1 MRVQQT
7 QTVSKGK
14 VAIDEL
20 GNITYTPNGAWHGAD
35 IFRLQLVTT
44 TTRFDEHIP
53 FVEVIVQI
61 VQEPQNHMESDKIK
75 TSGGST
81 GILSLLGLFALIL
94 LRRK

>member
-1 MRVQQT
+1 M
-7 QTVSKGK
+7 
-14 VAIDEL
+14 
-20 GNITYTPNGAWHGAD
+20 N
-35 IFRLQLVTT
+35 
-44 TTRFDEHIP
+44 
-53 FVEVIVQI
+53 VQI

>member
-1 MRVQQT
+1 MVL
-7 QTVSKGK
+7 
-14 VAIDEL
+14 IYL
-20 GNITYTPNGAWHGAD
+20 GYSWSQPRHVLMS
-35 IFRLQLVTT
+35 IFRS
-44 TTRFDEHIP
+44 
-53 FVEVIVQI
+53 VEVNVQI